1 MNGQQLE
8 SWTSVGGALDMKIY
22 SMDDRD
28 TPLDL
33 AVTKTNDVQKNG
45 MTGAIVDTLDK
56 VRHGWIVD
64 MRSRVALLR

>member
-1 MNGQQLE
+1 
-8 SWTSVGGALDMKIY
+8 MKIY

-33 AVTKTNDVQKNG
+33 AVTKTNDVQKTG

-56 VRHGWIVD
+56 VRHDGMMMW
-64 MRSRVALLR
+64 M

>member
-8 SWTSVGGALDMKIY
+8 SWTSVGGALDMKMY

-33 AVTKTNDVQKNG
+33 AVTKTNDVKQNG

-56 VRHGWIVD
+56 VRDDEMILVEI
-64 MRSRVALLR
+64 RN